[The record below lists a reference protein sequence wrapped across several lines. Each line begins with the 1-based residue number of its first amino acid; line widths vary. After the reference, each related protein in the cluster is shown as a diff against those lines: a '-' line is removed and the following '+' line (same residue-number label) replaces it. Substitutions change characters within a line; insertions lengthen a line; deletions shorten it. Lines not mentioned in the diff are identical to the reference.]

1 MLRCARNDTF
11 FETVKTTVV
20 VFEKPNAVSLRTVS
34 LPPPAAGE
42 VQLGTL
48 FSTISAGTEG
58 WALDNQ
64 FTWSPTKY
72 PCVPGYQ
79 RVGVVTQIG
88 EGVEG
93 WREGDVAMVTIGRWS
108 GEVASMWGAHAAA
121 ANSPATELYRLPNGV
136 DLLDASGAVVAQV
149 GYNAASRAYFQPGDW
164 VAVYGD
170 GLIGQCAAVAAQ
182 ARGARVILV
191 GHRPERLALAMTTG
205 VEAIVNSHDGNVAD
219 IVRERANITSVSVVL
234 DSVQTESSQ
243 REYVEL
249 LERGRGQIVYCGFTP
264 GTVWADMALLQ
275 QRELTT
281 HFVSGWNRARME
293 ATLKLMTEGKMR
305 LRPLITHQV
314 SYNRAPE
321 MYRLIREKSEP
332 FLGITLDWT
341 EHL

>member
-1 MLRCARNDTF
+1 M
-11 FETVKTTVV
+11 ETTVV
-20 VFEKPNAVSLRTVS
+20 VFEKPNEVSLRTVP

-42 VQLGTL
+42 VQLRTL

-58 WALDNQ
+58 WALGNQ

-93 WREGDVAMVTIGRWS
+93 WREGDVALVTIGRWS
-108 GEVASMWGAHAAA
+108 SEVSSMWGAHAAM
-121 ANSPATELYRLPNGV
+121 ANSPATELYRLPDGV
-136 DLLDASGAVVAQV
+136 DPLDASGAVVAQV
-149 GYNAASRAYFQPGDW
+149 GYNAASRAHLQPGDW

-170 GLIGQCAAVAAQ
+170 GLIGQCAAVAAR
-182 ARGARVILV
+182 ARGARVVLV
-191 GHRPERLALAMTTG
+191 GHRSERLALAMTTG
-205 VEAIVNSHDGNVAD
+205 VEAIVNSHDGNVTD
-219 IVRERANITSVSVVL
+219 VVRERAGIASVAVVL
-234 DSVQTESSQ
+234 DSVQTELSQ

-264 GTVWADMALLQ
+264 GTVWADMGLLQ

-293 ATLKLMTEGKMR
+293 ATLKLMAEGKMR
-305 LRPLITHQV
+305 LRPLITHRV
-314 SYNRAPE
+314 SYTRAPE

-341 EHL
+341 KHP